1 MESVQRF
8 YRHAS
13 LSYKALHGTMDAK
26 TYFLFMIFSP
36 VMQML
41 FWGFLVRFIY
51 EGKDLA
57 GYVASNALLL
67 SVFSAVFG
75 MMTVVMSDRSSGTLP
90 IVIASPINKA
100 LLFVARTIPHIVNGF
115 ITSIIGLFI
124 GILVFDLSIS
134 ITQFGIL
141 MWIWLVS
148 IFAACSLGL
157 ILGSASLWTPSM
169 HMLSNFLSSLL
180 LLLSGASYSLSI
192 LPSYLQSL
200 AHAFPLMR
208 GVELTKQLLNDNNT
222 LELLPLLGQEFLL
235 GCMYLVVGIIVIRFA
250 ERLARKA
257 GTLELH

>member
-1 MESVQRF
+1 MESIQRF

-13 LSYKALHGTMDAK
+13 LSYKALNGTMDAK
-26 TYFLFMIFSP
+26 TYFLFMVFSP

-51 EGKDLA
+51 NGEDLA

-100 LLFVARTIPHIVNGF
+100 VLFVARTIPHIVNGF
-115 ITSIIGLFI
+115 ITSVIGFFI
-124 GILVFDLSIS
+124 GIFVFDLAIS
-134 ITQFGIL
+134 VAQFGVL
-141 MWIWLVS
+141 MLIWIVS
-148 IFAACSLGL
+148 IFAACTLGL

-192 LPSYLQSL
+192 LPNYLQTL
-200 AHAFPLMR
+200 AHWFPLMR
-208 GVELTKQLLNDNNT
+208 GVELTKQLLNENNT
-222 LELLPLLGQEFLL
+222 SNLIMLLGQEFLL
-235 GCMYLVVGIIVIRFA
+235 GFAYLIIGLISIYFA
-250 ERLARKA
+250 ERLARKT
-257 GTLELH
+257 GTLELN

>member
-8 YRHAS
+8 YRHSS

-36 VMQML
+36 IMQML

-51 EGKDLA
+51 DGKDLA

-90 IVIASPINKA
+90 IVIASPINKT

-115 ITSIIGLFI
+115 ITSIIGLI
-124 GILVFDLSIS
+124 LGILVFDLSIS
-134 ITQFGIL
+134 FYQFGIL
-141 MWIWLVS
+141 MGIWLVS

-157 ILGSASLWTPSM
+157 ILGSASL
-169 HMLSNFLSSLL
+169 
-180 LLLSGASYSLSI
+180 
-192 LPSYLQSL
+192 
-200 AHAFPLMR
+200 
-208 GVELTKQLLNDNNT
+208 
-222 LELLPLLGQEFLL
+222 
-235 GCMYLVVGIIVIRFA
+235 
-250 ERLARKA
+250 
-257 GTLELH
+257 

>member
-8 YRHAS
+8 VRHAT

-26 TYFLFMIFSP
+26 TYFLFMVFSP

-51 EGKDLA
+51 AGKDLA
-57 GYVASNALLL
+57 GYIASNALLL

-90 IVIASPINKA
+90 IVIASPINKTI
-100 LLFVARTIPHIVNGF
+100 LFIARTIPHVINGF
-115 ITSIIGLFI
+115 ITSFIGLIIGIF
-124 GILVFDLSIS
+124 VFDLSIS
-134 ITQFGIL
+134 LTQLSIL
-141 MWIWLVS
+141 MCIWAVS
-148 IFAACSLGL
+148 IFAACALGL

-192 LPSYLQSL
+192 LPNYLQAL

-208 GVELTKQLLNDNNT
+208 GVELTKQLLNENNT
-222 LELLPLLGQEFLL
+222 SDLVTLLGQEFLL
-235 GCMYLVVGIIVIRFA
+235 GCVYLIIGIFVVYFA
-250 ERLARKA
+250 ERIARKT

>member
-57 GYVASNALLL
+57 GYIAANALLL

-75 MMTVVMSDRSSGTLP
+75 MMTVVMGDRSSGTLS
-90 IVIASPINKA
+90 IVIATPINKA

-115 ITSIIGLFI
+115 ITSIIGLLL
-124 GILVFDLSIS
+124 GIVVFDLT
-134 ITQFGIL
+134 ITFNQFSIL
-141 MWIWLVS
+141 MCIWLVS
-148 IFAACSLGL
+148 VFAACSLGL

-180 LLLSGASYSLSI
+180 LLLSGASYSFSI

-200 AHAFPLMR
+200 AQAFPLMR
-208 GVELTKQLLNDNNT
+208 GVELTKQLLNENNT
-222 LELLPLLGQEFLL
+222 SQLFPLLSQEFLL
-235 GCMYLVVGIIVIRFA
+235 GCLYLIIGFIVIRFA